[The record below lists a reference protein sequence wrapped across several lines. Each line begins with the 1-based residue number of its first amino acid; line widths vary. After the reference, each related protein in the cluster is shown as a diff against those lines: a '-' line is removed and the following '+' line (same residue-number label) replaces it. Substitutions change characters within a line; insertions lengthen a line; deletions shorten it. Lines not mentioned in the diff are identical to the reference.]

1 MKYVAV
7 IIGNLEVLQV
17 YRLPNHTSTA
27 IEVSLAMLPSWIQI
41 VVRPINKSIIIII
54 QFFFSCSSSR
64 SLFRIVYY
72 RSGRITSLEHIQCT
86 NLAKGLWSVLQSD
99 IRTRYVVWWDGDS
112 STAFMERKCLFNNLR
127 KSFGTDHANCFLLY
141 TFRVSRRG
149 DDFFFS
155 LFDILIT
162 SVGFI

>member
-127 KSFGTDHANCFLLY
+127 KSFIVLGLTMPIAFFYILLGCREEVMA
-141 TFRVSRRG
+141 FSF
-149 DDFFFS
+149 FFFS
-155 LFDILIT
+155 D
-162 SVGFI
+162 